1 VQYDSLRDGPAAAG
15 SLDARQRAELDAL
28 HETTVDLIE
37 RIDLDSVLDTVVTR
51 AAVLAG
57 TEDGYLSLRDELD
70 PGLLS
75 VRIGTGAF
83 ADAVG
88 ASVREGEG
96 LTGRVLAS
104 GSPLAVR
111 DYRQWDASVPV
122 GTSLPI
128 RACVGVPL
136 HHGEKVIGVI
146 GLAHRS
152 PDRQFDHGTIAL
164 LTRFAQ
170 LAAVAIDNA
179 RLHEQAQTELRE
191 RRATED
197 ELQLT
202 VAGLQRSQ
210 HRLYLAQA
218 EMIERLANAAELR
231 STGELRN
238 AQRMSYY
245 AALLARRLDLPEEH
259 CERIRI
265 ATPLHDIG
273 KIAIPDTILLKPG
286 LLTPD
291 ERTVVERH
299 AEIGHE
305 LLAGSSSEMLDL
317 AAMIA
322 LTHHERYDGTG
333 YPYRLAGETI
343 PIEGRIASIAD
354 VFDALTSD
362 RPYRPAMSHEE
373 AIAVMREGQGVQF
386 DPLMLDLFLDA
397 LTRSGVT
404 HSRSLRE
411 RLRRPAPRLRR
422 RTPERFPVIPPGVL
436 LDASRGAIETL
447 EREVGER
454 EPIDAAL
461 SYLHDAT
468 GHRLCV
474 SVYVLDGDRL
484 WLVAQRG
491 YTGVRDGFALSQGV
505 MARAVRT
512 GATQFVPDVTLDPDF
527 IGAVPRLRSEV
538 AVPFG
543 DGESGACGVFN
554 IESVDSALPPEAA
567 TAFAPLAE
575 RLGGRVEELR
585 AGLGLELTQLA
596 LLCVHV
602 SALRG
607 TGAIAEFVTRTISRM
622 LGFDAAQLNLSRD
635 EATSTLTSYWRRPES
650 DLEPLQSELGR
661 LLEIERSTSA
671 AAYDVIDMAACGI
684 VPADRE
690 SSWVTL
696 VPLRVAGREIGV
708 IAGQMAGPLAAERD
722 RIEAALLFAQHGAAV
737 LDVAIALSRE
747 SRAAVTDSLT
757 GLLNRRGFDE
767 RIRAEIE
774 ASERSGQ
781 PFALLLADCDD
792 LKLTNDSGGHE
803 LGDRV
808 LQTLANTIRSQKRA
822 DDVAARIGGDEF
834 ALLLLDT
841 DRAGA
846 RTASVRLERELRVA
860 RAALEIPLSATI
872 GIAAYP
878 ADGASPSDLLRI
890 ADAELYVAKGE
901 DDAEAAAKAAGNA
914 A

>member
-1 VQYDSLRDGPAAAG
+1 VHHDSPRDGPAAAG

-51 AAVLAG
+51 AAALAG
-57 TEDGYLSLRDELD
+57 TDDGYLSLRDELD

-88 ASVREGEG
+88 VSVREGEG
-96 LTGRVLAS
+96 LTGRVLSS

-111 DYRQWDASVPV
+111 DYRQWDAGVPA
-122 GTSLPI
+122 GTRLPI
-128 RACVGVPL
+128 RACIGVPL
-136 HHGEKVIGVI
+136 YHGERVIGVI

-152 PDRQFDHGTIAL
+152 AGRQFDPGTIAL

-179 RLHEQAQTELRE
+179 RLHEQAQAELRE

-231 STGELRN
+231 STGEARN
-238 AQRMSYY
+238 TQRMSYY

-343 PIEGRIASIAD
+343 PLEGRIASIAD

-397 LTRSGVT
+397 LTRSGVS
-404 HSRSLRE
+404 HNRSLRE

-436 LDASRGAIETL
+436 LDACRGALETL
-447 EREVGER
+447 EREVGDR

-461 SYLHDAT
+461 AHLHDAS

-474 SVYVLDGDRL
+474 SVYMLDGDRL
-484 WLVAQRG
+484 WLAAQRG
-491 YTGVRDGFALSQGV
+491 YAGVRDGFTLSQGV

-512 GATQFVPDVTLDPDF
+512 GATQFVPDVTVDPDF
-527 IGAVPRLRSEV
+527 IGAVPQLRSEV

-543 DGESGACGVFN
+543 DGASGACGVLN
-554 IESVDSALPPEAA
+554 VESVDSVLPPEAA
-567 TAFAPLAE
+567 AAFTPLAE

-585 AGLGLELTQLA
+585 TGLGLDLAQLA
-596 LLCVHV
+596 RLCVHV

-607 TGAIAEFVTRTISRM
+607 TGAIAEFVTRTIARM
-622 LGFDAAQLNLSRD
+622 LELDAVQLNLSRD
-635 EATSTLTSYWRRPES
+635 EATSTLTSYWRRPDT
-650 DLEPLQSELGR
+650 DLEPLQGELAR
-661 LLEIERSTSA
+661 VLEIERA
-671 AAYDVIDMAACGI
+671 ARPTAYRVLDMAGCGI

-690 SSWVTL
+690 ATWVAL
-696 VPLRVAGREIGV
+696 FPLRVAGREIGV
-708 IAGQMAGPLAAERD
+708 IAGQLAGPLAVGAD
-722 RIEAALLFAQHGAAV
+722 RVEAAILLAQHGAAV

-846 RTASVRLERELRVA
+846 LTATARLERELDVA
-860 RAALEIPLSATI
+860 RAALDIPLSATI

-878 ADGASPSDLLRI
+878 RDGSSPSELLRI
-890 ADAELYVAKGE
+890 ADAELYVAKSE